1 MVAKLEDENQKE
13 EPKDLVDKLPEEQ
26 PKEDKPLELKE
37 SENVLELTSSNIESS
52 FAMPGL
58 LFVVKNK
65 SCSFYEYQ

>member
-13 EPKDLVDKLPEEQ
+13 EPKDLVDKLPEEK
-26 PKEDKPLELKE
+26 PNEDKPLELKE

-58 LFVVKNK
+58 LFVVKK
-65 SCSFYEYQ
+65 